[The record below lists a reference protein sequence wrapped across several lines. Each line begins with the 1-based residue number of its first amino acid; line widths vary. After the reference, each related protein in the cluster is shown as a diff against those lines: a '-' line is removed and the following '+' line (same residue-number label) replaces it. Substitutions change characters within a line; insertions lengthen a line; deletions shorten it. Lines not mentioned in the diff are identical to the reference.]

1 VARLGCCATLGIS
14 ILLSAVVACDTA
26 GENEG
31 CADGSDPSKCPRSI
45 YSIQDP
51 HAYDTLG
58 IVRRGEDGV
67 PGARVSVA
75 PAAIAARS
83 STFTATVSTN
93 AIGFYLIQGQV
104 PWLYDLSFVLP
115 GGRDGRTDVFVL
127 RDVAY
132 RYFEPQLDAPAR
144 ALPRAWTGHVQVQL
158 DAPLVE
164 GHTLLFLA
172 AGDGVYGVTGDLA
185 TGLDVYTARFEQTA
199 NIRAVEYDAAKG
211 VTSASAYGKG
221 DVITSA
227 GRAAILSLH
236 LDPITDTAAPAFT
249 IDLPPGFVPGSV
261 DIRFNSSRTS
271 DALLA
276 SLPWGQTATLPIIP
290 DQGYTYRLR
299 ATRADGAISDSGEQ
313 NFDLRKET
321 PISLPAPP
329 DVVVPADGATIEAGQ
344 TVSAVGSGI
353 LEHLFEPETAGAPAL
368 RMVGTS
374 MDTTL
379 PDLKALAVDQGTGNY
394 TWTVRRFSTMTSVEN
409 MWGADARRYRPVAI
423 SAPRALIL
431 R

>member
-1 VARLGCCATLGIS
+1 VARIGGATLAIL
-14 ILLSAVVACDTA
+14 LLSAVVACDTA

-31 CADGSDPSKCPRSI
+31 CDDGTDPSKCPRSI

-51 HAYDTLG
+51 NAYNALG
-58 IVRRGEDGV
+58 VVRRGEDGV
-67 PGARVSVA
+67 AGARVTIA
-75 PAAIAARS
+75 PAAVVAPTS
-83 STFTATVSTN
+83 STFTGTVTTN
-93 AIGFYLIQGQV
+93 AIGFYLLQGPV
-104 PWLYDLSFVLP
+104 AWLYDLSFVLP
-115 GGRDGRTDVFVL
+115 GGQDGRTDVFVL

-132 RYFEPQLDAPAR
+132 RYFEPQLDVSAR
-144 ALPRAWTGHVQVQL
+144 ALPRSWTGHVQVQL
-158 DAPLVE
+158 DTPLAE

-172 AGDGVYGVTGDLA
+172 AGDGVFGVTGDLA
-185 TGLDVYTARFEQTA
+185 KGLDVYTSRFEQTA

-211 VTSASAYGKG
+211 LTSATAYGKG
-221 DVITSA
+221 DVISSA
-227 GRAAILSLH
+227 SRAAILSLH
-236 LDPITDTAAPAFT
+236 LDPIKESAAPTFT
-249 IDLPPGFVPGSV
+249 IDLPPGFVPGAV
-261 DIRFNSSRTS
+261 DVRFNSSRTS

-290 DQGYTYRLR
+290 DQSYTYRVR
-299 ATRADGAISDSGEQ
+299 ATRADGAVSDSGEQ

-329 DVVVPADGATIEAGQ
+329 ELVVPAEGATVEAGQ

-353 LEHLFEPETAGAPAL
+353 LEHLFEPATAGAPAL

-379 PDLKALAVDQGTGNY
+379 PDLKALAVENGTGNY
-394 TWTVRRFSTMTSVEN
+394 TWTVRRFSTMTAVEN

-423 SAPRALIL
+423 SAPRAVIL